1 MGVYK
6 DKNRGN
12 WYVSYR
18 YVDSFG
24 NRKRKTDAGAVSTLF
39 CRKRGLPG
47 RPARRIQMGS
57 IRGDAGSLSARA

>member
-6 DKNRGN
+6 DKSRGN

-24 NRKRKTDAGAVSTLF
+24 FPLRLF
-39 CRKRGLPG
+39 GF
-47 RPARRIQMGS
+47 RIEKH
-57 IRGDAGSLSARA
+57 ICN

>member
-24 NRKRKTDAGAVSTLF
+24 NRKENITEASEQGLKLRLGKEKTG
-39 CRKRGLPG
+39 
-47 RPARRIQMGS
+47 
-57 IRGDAGSLSARA
+57 